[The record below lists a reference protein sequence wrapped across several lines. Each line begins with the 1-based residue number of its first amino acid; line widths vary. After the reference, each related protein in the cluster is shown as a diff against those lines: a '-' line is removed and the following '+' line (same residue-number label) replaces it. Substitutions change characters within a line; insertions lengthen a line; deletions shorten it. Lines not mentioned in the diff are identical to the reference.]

1 MHIAISWSFQWLHSP
16 LNDSVHS
23 MARGLLGAPD
33 AETDTTGIWIANI
46 PDDLFDGSDHE
57 LDHVGHML
65 TRAFSQLGKVVGKP
79 YVRKKM
85 GDTTSA
91 RQEHQSWALMKIIP
105 SCCEDDLL
113 NGVDI
118 HGQRVIVR
126 KQKKRQTPQVGQK
139 RSAQAAT
146 LPYCIAFAI
155 GLVSFLVIFTF
166 SSGLHSAQTAEWLL
180 DFVLSL
186 LLKWMLYEPLSKR
199 QKHLPYL
206 TIEYMFT
213 ALSVSQESLHCL
225 G

>member
-1 MHIAISWSFQWLHSP
+1 MHVAISWSFEWLHRP
-16 LNDSVHS
+16 LNESVHS
-23 MARGLLGAPD
+23 MVRGLLGAPD
-33 AETDTTGIWIANI
+33 AEADTTDIWIANI
-46 PDDLFDGSDHE
+46 HDELFDGTDHE

-85 GDTTSA
+85 SDTTSA

-118 HGQRVIVR
+118 HGQRLIVR
-126 KQKKRQTPQVGQK
+126 KQKKRQTPQMERK
-139 RSAQAAT
+139 RSAQAAI
-146 LPYCIAFAI
+146 LPYGIGFAI
-155 GLVSFLVIFTF
+155 GLVSFLVIF
-166 SSGLHSAQTAEWLL
+166 SSSSTLHSAQTAEWLL

-206 TIEYMFT
+206 TIESMFT